1 MVATG
6 VVTAGVTA
14 GIGSRPALAQV
25 PVTSTTRPPAPTS
38 TQPLPTVTSAPTTPP
53 QATTSAPATST
64 TARRPPTTRITTTS
78 TSAPP
83 ITAVTVPPN
92 STIPAST
99 PVVQAAARRGEGHV
113 SRVFPSLSIAG
124 LVVALA
130 ILAGRWLRSRSQ
142 P

>member
-1 MVATG
+1 
-6 VVTAGVTA
+6 
-14 GIGSRPALAQV
+14 
-25 PVTSTTRPPAPTS
+25 
-38 TQPLPTVTSAPTTPP
+38 
-53 QATTSAPATST
+53 
-64 TARRPPTTRITTTS
+64 
-78 TSAPP
+78 
-83 ITAVTVPPN
+83 VPPN